1 MTTPCRRVIARCPC
15 LPKLRRPRR
24 DRAPLL
30 ALHKLDK
37 RFGATHA
44 LKAVDLTFEQGEIH
58 AIVGENG
65 AGKSTLIK
73 LLTGVYPRT
82 SGEVYWRGKPVPLVN
97 PHEAISLGI
106 NAVHQEVVLC
116 PHLTVAT
123 NIFLGDELTRG
134 GLLNHKA
141 MLREAQKLLDDLG
154 FDLPAGVILSSLTI
168 GQQQLV
174 ATARAER
181 RGAKFLIFDEPT
193 AYLTRQE
200 TAALFKL
207 IRRLKANGVT
217 IVYISHRL
225 EEVFE
230 LCDRVSILRD
240 GALVGTR
247 RVSETNEADLIALMI
262 NRTIEQIYHKDKV
275 PFGATIL
282 ETERLSGKGFHDVS
296 IRVREGEIVGLY
308 GLIGAGRSEFVQ
320 SLFGRFP
327 ATERQDPVEGRAKSR
342 SATNARR
349 WTSAS
354 RWRRKA
360 AEIRACASISASAS
374 TSICRSSGA
383 SPRAADQSDARKRAA
398 PTSRS
403 ATCRS
408 RPLRARRSVTSLS
421 GGNQQKVVI
430 GKWLNHGAKLFIFD
444 EPTVG
449 VDVGTKAEIYRLL
462 GSLLRQGAGVIM
474 ISSYLPE
481 VYELADTLHVFRR
494 GAIVATPRLQGR
506 VARNDFDGSDR
517 RLSRKWG
524 CRGDERSTMSRKR
537 AGAAG
542 GLNVL
547 LGLTLLGLLLAMWVA
562 LSFETTTFWTANNI
576 ANLLRQGAM
585 IAILAIGE
593 TFVIITGGIDLSV
606 GAVAGFIQHDRRAGC

>member
-1 MTTPCRRVIARCPC
+1 MTSIDTRNRSDGETV
-15 LPKLRRPRR
+15 
-24 DRAPLL
+24 L
-30 ALHKLDK
+30 ALRKLDK

-44 LKAVDLTFEQGEIH
+44 LKAVDLTFDQGEIH

-73 LLTGVYPRT
+73 LLTGVHPRS
-82 SGEVYWRGKPVPLVN
+82 SGEILWRGAPVALAT
-97 PHEAISLGI
+97 PHEAINLGI

-116 PHLTVAT
+116 PHLTVAA
-123 NIFLGDELTRG
+123 NIFLGDEEMRA
-134 GLLNHKA
+134 GLLDHKR
-141 MLREAQKLLDDLG
+141 MVRDGQKLLDDLG
-154 FDLPAGVILSSLTI
+154 FALPATAILSSLTI

-230 LCDRVSILRD
+230 LCDRVSVLRD

-247 RVSETNEADLIALMI
+247 RIDETNEAALIALMI
-262 NRTIEQIYHKDKV
+262 NRTIEQIYHKDAIRI
-275 PFGATIL
+275 GSTIL
-282 ETERLSGKGFHDVS
+282 ATDGLSGRGFHDVS
-296 IRVREGEIVGLY
+296 IEVREGEIVGLY

-320 SLFGRFP
+320 SLFGRHP
-327 ATERQDPVEGRAKSR
+327 ANGGRISWLGRDVSIRSERQAMDLGIALAPESRRDQGLCLGLGVGFNINLPIFQRLSLGPLINLGRE
-342 SATNARR
+342 SA
-349 WTSAS
+349 
-354 RWRRKA
+354 
-360 AEIRACASISASAS
+360 
-374 TSICRSSGA
+374 
-383 SPRAADQSDARKRAA
+383 AADKQIRDVQIKTASRAA
-398 PTSRS
+398 PAS
-403 ATCRS
+403 
-408 RPLRARRSVTSLS
+408 SLS

-462 GSLLRQGAGVIM
+462 GSLLKQGAGVIM

-494 GAIVATPRLQGR
+494 GGIVASHGHKDVSHETI
-506 VARNDFDGSDR
+506 
-517 RLSRKWG
+517 
-524 CRGDERSTMSRKR
+524 
-537 AGAAG
+537 
-542 GLNVL
+542 
-547 LGLTLLGLLLAMWVA
+547 LT
-562 LSFETTTFWTANNI
+562 E
-576 ANLLRQGAM
+576 
-585 IAILAIGE
+585 AIG
-593 TFVIITGGIDLSV
+593 V
-606 GAVAGFIQHDRRAGC
+606 